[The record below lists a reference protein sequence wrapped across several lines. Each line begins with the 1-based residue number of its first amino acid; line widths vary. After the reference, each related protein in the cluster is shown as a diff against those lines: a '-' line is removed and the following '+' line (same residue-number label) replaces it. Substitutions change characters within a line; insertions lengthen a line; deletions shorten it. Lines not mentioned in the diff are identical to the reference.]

1 MKNKIRITALMTAL
15 LLTVPLI
22 TGCQNNTGS
31 TANPFW
37 SDATAVSDIVTSV
50 PQESVPTE
58 SVPISS
64 PTESSLVSTEPR
76 PTNNDISP
84 AAWKVEDRD
93 GHIIYMMGSIHM
105 GDDSVQYMPDY
116 IENAY
121 LSCDSLAVEADISG
135 ILEDPAQAQQY
146 AGMFLYSD
154 GTKIQDHISEET
166 YNGCVELLTSANLY
180 NSMYDLFKPFIWTS
194 AMSQT
199 FPNDTGL
206 DYNKGVDMMFLT
218 RAKNEN
224 KTILEVESLT
234 FQFEMFN
241 SFSDELNDLM
251 MSEYLQPNFGT
262 LMNEGTLELFNAW
275 KYGTVS
281 EELIL
286 TGTFTEQDADKAAL
300 YQEYIDKLVL
310 TRNRSMAETA
320 EQYLQNGQKV
330 FFLVGVL
337 HFYGEGGILDLL
349 QQAGYTIT
357 PLS

>member
-1 MKNKIRITALMTAL
+1 MTAL

-194 AMSQT
+194 AMSQA
-199 FPNDTGL
+199 FPNYTGL

-337 HFYGEGGILDLL
+337 HFYGDGGLLDLL